1 LIYID
6 DQTIDDQTID
16 DQTIDDQTIDDQTID
31 DMKHTYLI
39 LSPIVFYL
47 NKNISNY

>member
-1 LIYID
+1 LIY
-6 DQTIDDQTID
+6 IDDQTID

-39 LSPIVFYL
+39 LSPIVFL
-47 NKNISNY
+47 SK